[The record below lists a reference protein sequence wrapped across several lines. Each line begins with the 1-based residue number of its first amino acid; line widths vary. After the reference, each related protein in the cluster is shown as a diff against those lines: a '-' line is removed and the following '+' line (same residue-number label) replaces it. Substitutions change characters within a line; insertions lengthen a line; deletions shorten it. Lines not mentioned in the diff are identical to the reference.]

1 MFNHSLKQEAA
12 KIRENSIERYDISY
26 HTMEANCNELYLTR
40 KDAVSA
46 IFDVTRIINSI
57 SNRPKS
63 FDTDFGKIG
72 RELDTFTDLEVY
84 AKQEFDSAVK
94 AGIGAITGSAAGASI
109 ATLGPNTMIGVA
121 TAFGKATTGRAISTL
136 SGYAAKKAAIGW
148 IGRTVGGFAVKQGSG
163 YVVGKTI
170 LALCGPIGWGIS
182 AASAGGA
189 IVSLTIKT
197 RKIADSLV
205 EEAKEI
211 ETARE
216 SVDECSA
223 SIHYLKQRTKLVL
236 SGLHDDIKRL
246 YDYERANYAELGNDD
261 KCFLGSV
268 VNKTLTL
275 SRLLNETV
283 A

>member
-1 MFNHSLKQEAA
+1 M
-12 KIRENSIERYDISY
+12 
-26 HTMEANCNELYLTR
+26 
-40 KDAVSA
+40 
-46 IFDVTRIINSI
+46 
-57 SNRPKS
+57 
-63 FDTDFGKIG
+63 
-72 RELDTFTDLEVY
+72 
-84 AKQEFDSAVK
+84 
-94 AGIGAITGSAAGASI
+94 
-109 ATLGPNTMIGVA
+109 
-121 TAFGKATTGRAISTL
+121 

-189 IVSLTIKT
+189 IASLTINN

-205 EEAKEI
+205 KEAKEI

-216 SVDECSA
+216 AVDECSA

-246 YDYERANYAELGNDD
+246 HAYERANYAELGDDD
-261 KCFLGSV
+261 KYFLGSI

-275 SRLLNETV
+275 SRLLNETIT
-283 A
+283 